1 MWSPREPQIPAT
13 FFPRLCARPSSE
25 RLDLTSAHLE
35 TKKLKPKEKSPVAWP
50 RLTEGGRRRGRTRT
64 QLCR

>member
-1 MWSPREPQIPAT
+1 MEPQIPAT

-35 TKKLKPKEKSPVAWP
+35 TKKLRPRKKSRVAWP
-50 RLTEGGRRRGRTRT
+50 GSQTEAEGEAGLEPSSAGD
-64 QLCR
+64 